1 MTEHTKTPMPSERAV
16 VVAGRIADLL
26 FKIEV
31 SGVNLLRIIDEI
43 TKIISSEYADLEA
56 WAEYVERV
64 VLCDRAQSG
73 ETMPS
78 FLSLGEL
85 LTCPEWKK
93 DKRK

>member
-1 MTEHTKTPMPSERAV
+1 MPSERAKR
-16 VVAGRIADLL
+16 AA
-26 FKIEV
+26 
-31 SGVNLLRIIDEI
+31 EI
-43 TKIISSEYADLEA
+43 TFNAIEGQKFVEPNERLIFDVIVCAISSEYADLEA
-56 WAEYVERV
+56 YVEYVERV

-85 LTCPEWKK
+85 LTFPEWKK

>member
-1 MTEHTKTPMPSERAV
+1 MPSERAMRAAATIWDDCV
-16 VVAGRIADLL
+16 CSDSVEEIAAL
-26 FKIEV
+26 
-31 SGVNLLRIIDEI
+31 
-43 TKIISSEYADLEA
+43 ISSEYADLEA

-85 LTCPEWKK
+85 LTFPEWKK

>member
-1 MTEHTKTPMPSERAV
+1 MTEHTKTPMPSERAKQ
-16 VVAGRIADLL
+16 VAEEINKLIMGAFGCGLEPYYIIAL
-26 FKIEV
+26 
-31 SGVNLLRIIDEI
+31 
-43 TKIISSEYADLEA
+43 ISSEYADLEA

-85 LTCPEWKK
+85 LTFPEWKK

>member
-1 MTEHTKTPMPSERAV
+1 MPSERAKRAAEKIDDMV
-16 VVAGRIADLL
+16 ESFVSGQMSHSAFRQNVVAA
-26 FKIEV
+26 
-31 SGVNLLRIIDEI
+31 
-43 TKIISSEYADLEA
+43 ISSEYADLEA

-93 DKRK
+93 EHK